1 MTSDAIFFRRYF
13 EEHRNDKRL
22 KVTLGSHLKNM
33 FVAVY
38 MERKNKQEWYR
49 ALVLEIL
56 TLKTGGEAVRVFLLD
71 YGEKCNVLVDDVR
84 RIPETILD
92 AMPASAIKCS
102 MSFEGKYASVTNW
115 QERKHELDLFKTLME
130 DVRYW
135 VTFKCSSA
143 PEERPVPVVWNC
155 EVKLRQKGEKQSR
168 ATATVEHLFYGMLSG
183 KTKDQVLQEA
193 DAGRGKQ
200 AAKAEDP

>member
-1 MTSDAIFFRRYF
+1 MILYFLFRRYF

-33 FVAVY
+33 FVAIY

-49 ALVLEIL
+49 AFVLEIL
-56 TLKTGGEAVRVFLLD
+56 TLKTGGEAVRAFLLD

-92 AMPASAIKCS
+92 AMPATAIKCC
-102 MSFEGKYASVTNW
+102 MSFEGEYASVTNW
-115 QERKHELDLFKTLME
+115 QERKAELDLFKALME

-135 VTFKCSSA
+135 VTFKFSSA
-143 PEERPVPVVWNC
+143 LEEGPIPVVWTC
-155 EVKLRQKGEKQSR
+155 EVRLRQKGERQSR
-168 ATATVEHLFYGMLSG
+168 ATADVEHLFYRMLSG
-183 KTKDQVLQEA
+183 ITRDQVLQEA
-193 DAGRGKQ
+193 DAGR
-200 AAKAEDP
+200 AE